1 MVNVAVMGYGTIG
14 TGVVRVLDLN
24 RDLIAKRVGET
35 VAVKYILDIR
45 EFPGDPHES
54 DVIHDIQ
61 VILDDPDVPVVVE
74 TMGGTGA
81 AYTFVKAALSAGK
94 HVATSNKALV
104 EKYGVELMEIA
115 AEKNVNFFYEAS
127 VGGGIPILRTIDLC
141 LTGDEIEEI
150 AAIINGTTNYILTKM
165 ADEGAAFDDV
175 LKEAQALGFAESDP
189 TADVEGH
196 DVGRKIAILTSQI
209 SGHNVNFEDLHVE
222 GISKISAA
230 DMRYAK
236 KLGRCIKLL
245 ALSRKVG
252 DTYSCIVA
260 PFMLGPENPLS
271 AVSGVLNAVF
281 VRSNALGESMY
292 YGSGAGMMPTASA
305 VVADVIEIVKHRDES
320 ISPKWDGQ
328 TLVPAPWEEES
339 YAYFVR
345 VSKDDPDQEVNVAE
359 CFGQIAYVTVDG
371 IDDEFGFVTNAMQE
385 KEMQQKLSTI
395 TGVRSV
401 IRLG

>member
-115 AEKNVNFFYEAS
+115 SEKNVNFFYEAS

-175 LKEAQALGFAESDP
+175 LKEAQALGFAEADP

>member
-1 MVNVAVMGYGTIG
+1 MVNAAVMGYGTIG
-14 TGVVRVLDLN
+14 SGVVKVLDMN
-24 RDLIAKRVGET
+24 HDLIAKRVGQPVE
-35 VAVKYILDIR
+35 VKYILDIR
-45 EFPGDPHES
+45 EFPGDPHEAQ
-54 DVIHDIQ
+54 VIHD
-61 VILDDPDVPVVVE
+61 VNTILDDPDVTIVVE

-165 ADEGAAFDDV
+165 ADEGADFDDV
-175 LKEAQALGFAESDP
+175 LKEAQALGFAEADP

-209 SGHNVNFEDLHVE
+209 SGYNVNFEDMHVE
-222 GISKISAA
+222 GISKITAE
-230 DMRYAK
+230 DMMYAK
-236 KLGRCIKLL
+236 KMNRCIKLL

-252 DTYSCIVA
+252 DTYSVIVA
-260 PFMLGPENPLS
+260 PFLLDPENPLS
-271 AVSGVLNAVF
+271 SVNGVLNAVF
-281 VRSNALGESMY
+281 VRSNALGDSMY
-292 YGSGAGMMPTASA
+292 YGSGAGMLPTASA
-305 VVADVIEIVKHRDES
+305 VVADVIEIVKHPDES
-320 ISPKWDGQ
+320 ISPKWGAQ
-328 TLVPAPWEEES
+328 TLKLAPWEEES

-345 VSKDDPDQEVNVAE
+345 TQRDADGKEVQVADL
-359 CFGQIAYVTVDG
+359 FGQIAYVSADG
-371 IDDEFGFVTNAMQE
+371 LPDEFGFVTNAMPEKVMQE
-385 KEMQQKLSTI
+385 KLSSLS
-395 TGVRSV
+395 GVISV